1 MGSREEARAV
11 GRGCRADPPAIQR
24 VTHQRVPEV
33 IGKRYQSCELLKNL
47 QVKLQYKS
55 VRRAVARITLCNWGA
70 SVSAGSNKSVNLLLT
85 VWVPSGNIW

>member
-33 IGKRYQSCELLKNL
+33 IGKDISPVSC
-47 QVKLQYKS
+47 
-55 VRRAVARITLCNWGA
+55 
-70 SVSAGSNKSVNLLLT
+70 
-85 VWVPSGNIW
+85 